1 MKTLMLMLQVCPL
14 DVYKGQELL
23 RLICEIESEKRSDV
37 EFGIAWRR
45 DTNAFAVRELATIA
59 KTKFAVVHALPGK
72 RRSTGHPLGCNDL
85 WQESM
90 DNVLRM
96 TKSGSTK
103 ASGVLTFEADCIP
116 LRPDWI
122 NVLKSEW
129 IGAFM
134 AGKLVMGHAHSK
146 PSDAPPTHIN
156 GNAVFAADILLKYP
170 QLGDSNGRNGWD
182 THNGKL
188 LLNIGQD
195 TFAIY
200 QKYRM
205 QAISRDEV
213 ESFRKFD
220 RIPALFHGLKT
231 PDGIKHIRS
240 MMADGSFSKRV
251 KSS

>member
-14 DVYKGQELL
+14 DVYKGQELT
-23 RLICEIESEKRSDV
+23 RLICDIEPTKRSDV

-59 KTKFAVVHALPGK
+59 KSKFAVVHAFPGK

-96 TKSGSTK
+96 TRSGSTK

-122 NVLKSEW
+122 NVIKSEW
-129 IGAFM
+129 IDAFM

-146 PSDAPPTHIN
+146 PSDTPPTHIN
-156 GNAVFAADILLKYP
+156 GNAVFASNILEKHST
-170 QLGDSNGRNGWD
+170 LGDSNGRNGWD
-182 THNGKL
+182 THSGKL

-195 TFAIY
+195 TFAIA
-200 QKYRM
+200 QKYRIEKITRPEIE
-205 QAISRDEV
+205 AI
-213 ESFRKFD
+213 RKHGF
-220 RIPALFHGLKT
+220 IPALFHGIKT
-231 PDGIKHIRS
+231 PDSIKIVRE
-240 MMADGSFSKRV
+240 MIADGTFNSRIL
-251 KSS
+251 